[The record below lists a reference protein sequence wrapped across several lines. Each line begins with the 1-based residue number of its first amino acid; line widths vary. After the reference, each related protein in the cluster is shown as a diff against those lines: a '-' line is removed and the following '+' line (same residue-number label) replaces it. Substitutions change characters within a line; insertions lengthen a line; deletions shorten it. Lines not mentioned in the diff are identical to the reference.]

1 MRCPSGRVCAVW
13 ADRPDLADL
22 SSCEALQDVSGL
34 SGLTGLTSLDLSGCR
49 ALQDVS
55 GLSGLTGLTSL
66 NLSGCRA
73 LQDVSGLSGLTGL
86 TSLNLSVCEA
96 LQDVSG
102 LSGLTGLTSL
112 DLSSCDALQDV
123 SVLSGLTGLTSLDLS
138 MCRALQDVS
147 GLSGL
152 TGLTSLN
159 LSVCEALQDV
169 SGLSGLTGLISLDLK
184 ECPYVDHE
192 GNREAIA
199 KLDVLKELEGI
210 GEPWKT
216 SILWNA
222 ARRREGKADMAALL
236 EKMLELCG
244 SPMTNSRLRADFISG
259 LNVLDCSDEQM
270 GQIHALDWS
279 REEWARLLVV
289 TQNQLDPV
297 ASGPQFGFNQ
307 ESGELVMETD
317 FTLFTEASNGQ
328 GAVNIGSGRI
338 GIHNAMKGYILSVA
352 EGAKWE
358 GREAVLKEAFG
369 HITTELNKEGIEL
382 HPSWDEGVVDLLM
395 ALRETGMSQ
404 EHDALFKAVT
414 DQSRQAFDQRLRL
427 QAAEA
432 ALDQGQL
439 GRGAAAHAGT
449 SHPRRRPRLMARIIP
464 HGGGVKR
471 CRRSVLQWMETAADH
486 DLGVARG
493 EHGHDPGRRG
503 CRNRNASASSS
514 SFCQAI
520 QCGAKFRELARSRC
534 SPPSPTTPGSPPS
547 WRSALQTP

>member
-1 MRCPSGRVCAVW
+1 
-13 ADRPDLADL
+13 
-22 SSCEALQDVSGL
+22 VSGL
-34 SGLTGLTSLDLSGCR
+34 SGLTGLTSLDLSM
-49 ALQDVS
+49 
-55 GLSGLTGLTSL
+55 
-66 NLSGCRA
+66 
-73 LQDVSGLSGLTGL
+73 
-86 TSLNLSVCEA
+86 
-96 LQDVSG
+96 
-102 LSGLTGLTSL
+102 
-112 DLSSCDALQDV
+112 CD
-123 SVLSGLTGLTSLDLS
+123 
-138 MCRALQDVS
+138 ALQDVS

-222 ARRREGKADMAALL
+222 ACRREGKADLAALL

-244 SPMTNSRLRADFISG
+244 SPMTHSRLRADFISG

-297 ASGPQFGFNQ
+297 ASGPQFGINQ
-307 ESGELVMETD
+307 ESGEVVKETD

-338 GIHNAMKGYILSVA
+338 GIRNAMKGYILSVA

-414 DQSRQAFDQRLRL
+414 DQSRQAFDQQLRI
-427 QAAEA
+427 QAAES
-432 ALDQGQL
+432 ALDK
-439 GRGAAAHAGT
+439 GRWSDALQHIRDLPST
-449 SHPRRRPRLMARIIP
+449 KESQLMARIIP
-464 HGGGVKR
+464 HVVGDEVPEV
-471 CRRSVLQWMETAADH
+471 VLDWMETAADH
-486 DLGVARG
+486 DLGLLVKNTGMTPAEG
-493 EHGHDPGRRG
+493 L
-503 CRNRNASASSS
+503 RNQRIREQLFFLSGSNAAM
-514 SFCQAI
+514 
-520 QCGAKFRELARSRC
+520 FRELVGQMFAAFPDDPWVAALMAECAPDSVTSSAGASSGAGLLETLKSDTLGALLGPMVGQQLNAAIEGQSEGELHHLAVALLLEHFGAVTPQFRDTILTALRTQ
-534 SPPSPTTPGSPPS
+534 SP
-547 WRSALQTP
+547 SA